1 MTKLLN
7 IDTIAPLEN
16 RSITLNGKT
25 YKVSETTVKLFLE
38 IAEFEKQNANVET
51 LQDQIKAMTTLIS
64 KFIPD
69 LPEEVLM
76 GATIEQLGTIVRFI
90 RNDIPDEELEGSVK
104 PQESSEA
111 TEEAQVEGK

>member
-76 GATIEQLGTIVRFI
+76 EATIEQLGTIVRFI
-90 RNDIPDEELEGSVK
+90 RDIPDEELEGSAK
-104 PQESSEA
+104 PQESSA
-111 TEEAQVEGK
+111 TEEATAEGK

>member
-76 GATIEQLGTIVRFI
+76 EATIEQLGTIVRFI
-90 RNDIPDEELEGSVK
+90 RNDIPDEELEGSAK
-104 PQESSEA
+104 PQESSA
-111 TEEAQVEGK
+111 TEETTAEGK